1 MPRPSFGPLE
11 AGTLYRFVMGVDTE
25 PVPMPSES
33 MAALGDPFAT
43 VLLKK
48 GNFPL
53 TIQDLL
59 AGLDAAKALDVQAV
73 YMISEA
79 GQIPLDASLE
89 RDMRFAIVRGTAT
102 DEADLLVSTSAIGDP
117 ENAFLQVAAWDSA
130 GGIFNYYMRI
140 SGTWMWAGDSN
151 LALAEPS
158 RGQGCFDS
166 HVNGSVVMKEL
177 KSPWNNWQSMKAT
190 IQLADQDPL
199 RQNPLYLQLKGAEDL
214 EQTIRATVARWTSA
228 RLARAT
234 AGGQLSNAPWI
245 LRQLCTTTTVNLT
258 SSDQESATL
267 TANPAG
273 SLTLPI
279 GFWLNADL
287 LLDALAIPAD
297 VSRPTASAKLYAD
310 SIAKYQFA
318 LTEGGFRQAGDTFFA
333 FLVPESALEDNQV
346 VIECVQTGLVSPHFA
361 ASVLMVDFPNP
372 VFSRRRTA
380 LLRYV
385 PSSISLAGDR
395 DISGI
400 IASAITS
407 AAPATLDG
415 SPEREF
421 AVNWSLSPAEWP
433 AAFASRIQ
441 RYMSAVS
448 QRVMTPEGFDDYT
461 RLADSRRREFRSMRL
476 FEFTMTLPTT
486 NIPADAPLLSMN
498 EDGMVSQK

>member
-1 MPRPSFGPLE
+1 M
-11 AGTLYRFVMGVDTE
+11 DT
-25 PVPMPSES
+25 
-33 MAALGDPFAT
+33 AQALG
-43 VLLKK
+43 
-48 GNFPL
+48 
-53 TIQDLL
+53 
-59 AGLDAAKALDVQAV
+59 VQAV
-73 YMISEA
+73 YLISEA

-102 DEADLLVSTSAIGDP
+102 DEADLLVSTSAVGDP
-117 ENAFLQVAAWDSA
+117 GNVFLQVAAWDSS

-140 SGTWMWAGDSN
+140 GGTWVWAGDSN

-234 AGGQLSNAPWI
+234 AGGQLGNAPWV

-267 TANPAG
+267 TGTSTG

-297 VSRPTASAKLYAD
+297 VGRPTAPANLYAD
-310 SIAKYQFA
+310 SITKYQFA
-318 LTEGGFRQAGDTFFA
+318 LTEGDFRQSGDTFFA

-346 VIECVQTGLVSPHFA
+346 VIESVQAGLLSPHFA

-372 VFSRRRTA
+372 VFSGRRA
-380 LLRYV
+380 AFLRYV
-385 PSSISLAGDR
+385 PPSISLASDR
-395 DISGI
+395 DISGV
-400 IASAITS
+400 IAGAITS
-407 AAPATLDG
+407 AAPGTPPG

-421 AVNWSLSPAEWP
+421 AANWSLPPAQWP
-433 AAFASRIQ
+433 ATFANRIE
-441 RYMSAVS
+441 RYLSAVS
-448 QRVMTPEGFDDYT
+448 QRALTPEGFDDYT

-476 FEFTMTLPTT
+476 FEFTMTLPVTS
-486 NIPADAPLLSMN
+486 IPADAPLLSMN
-498 EDGMVSQK
+498 EDGTVSRK